1 MSNIQLMLVCHV
13 LFVEV
18 AVMEDRGQ
26 MTQNLQAGLQ
36 WHCAITSAKYS
47 ACRISRQTYMKY
59 ANYEASSI
67 QSEEFWMTL

>member
-1 MSNIQLMLVCHV
+1 MSNSQLMLVCHV

-26 MTQNLQAGLQ
+26 MTQNLQTGLQ
-36 WHCAITSAKYS
+36 WHCAITSRKYS
-47 ACRISRQTYMKY
+47 PRRISRQTYTKY